1 MERNRTFIHQALLS
15 GRQAMSIEYAVKD
28 IIKNHLDLDEQP
40 LSRDLID
47 ELGMDS
53 LAEIELVM
61 QLEDEFDIEIDEI
74 EFENL
79 VTIDDLVKGVQLL
92 YTIK

>member
-1 MERNRTFIHQALLS
+1 
-15 GRQAMSIEYAVKD
+15 MSIEYAVKD

-40 LSRDLID
+40 LSRDLIED
-47 ELGMDS
+47 LGMDS